1 MLKRLQQELKECS
14 DNEPVRK
21 MVLIK
26 KIQKLQK
33 IQKLNQNIPKKNNL
47 VCPNFLCSLYNIHL
61 TNYNICPEYVFD
73 DKIVIL
79 AKKIIG
85 I

>member
-1 MLKRLQQELKECS
+1 
-14 DNEPVRK
+14 
-21 MVLIK
+21 
-26 KIQKLQK
+26 LQK
-33 IQKLNQNIPKKNNL
+33 YNISDKNYMYNKLMKMLDKMFEYKINNIPKKNNL